1 MSIKVRSTSQSASI
15 PLPVVPS
22 QTRVTQRRRAQT
34 RATAQQHFPTV
45 QEDIAQY
52 QQLQLSL
59 NQLEDS
65 MKPLK
70 ERMLR
75 HLQAHA
81 VNELESAD
89 GSYSIKLRSRT
100 SWEYSAKLQ
109 IREENLKAAKKLEQL
124 KGVAKASVKEYV
136 EGRLSD

>member
-1 MSIKVRSTSQSASI
+1 MSIKVRSTSQSAFI

-34 RATAQQHFPTV
+34 RDAAQQHFPTV

-81 VNELESAD
+81 VNELESV
-89 GSYSIKLRSRT
+89 
-100 SWEYSAKLQ
+100 
-109 IREENLKAAKKLEQL
+109 ENLKAAKKLEQL
-124 KGVAKASVKEYV
+124 KGVAKSSVKAYV